1 MEPSKGK
8 NLRNRRRRKG
18 VLKMGKQAKKLRQ
31 LLAENDYLV
40 APCAFDALTAR
51 AIQAAGFQVAGTTGY
66 GMHGAVLGQPDTGLL
81 ALNETVEILNKMV
94 DAVDIPVLADAEGGY
109 GSAMNVIRAVMEYE
123 KTGVGGLFIE
133 DQKQPPNCPFI
144 KAPELI
150 STNEMIGKIQAAVA
164 TREDP
169 NLVIIARTD
178 APFEE
183 AIERANA
190 YMEAGA
196 DMVKI
201 IPKTRDELEVLPSR
215 VNGPIHLGLY
225 ANKGIND
232 GMTAADCGK
241 LGYKI
246 ITFPMSCLFAQVAA
260 SMSVLK
266 FIKEN
271 GTDEGYP
278 GEMMAFNDYLKFV
291 GVDHYKELAAKY
303 LKD

>member
-1 MEPSKGK
+1 MGRQTT
-8 NLRNRRRRKG
+8 NLRE
-18 VLKMGKQAKKLRQ
+18 
-31 LLAENDYLV
+31 LLATNDYLV
-40 APCAFDALTAR
+40 APCAYDALSAR
-51 AIQAAGFQVAGTTGY
+51 AIQAAGFKVAGTTGY

-81 ALNETVEILNKMV
+81 ALNETVSILSKMA
-94 DAVDIPVLADAEGGY
+94 DAVDIPILADTEGGY
-109 GSAMNVIRAVMEYE
+109 GSAMNVIRTIKEYE

-150 STNEMIGKIQAAVA
+150 STDEMVGKIRAAVD
-164 TREDP
+164 TRKDKD
-169 NLVIIARTD
+169 LVIIARTD

-201 IPKTRDELEVLPSR
+201 LPKTREELEALPSR

-246 ITFPMSCLFAQVAA
+246 ITFPMSCLFANVAA
-260 SMSVLK
+260 TMSILQY
-266 FIKEN
+266 IQEN
-271 GTDEGYP
+271 GTDEGYT
-278 GEMMAFNDYLKFV
+278 GKVMQFNEYLKFI
-291 GVDHYKELAAKY
+291 GVDEYKTLISKY
-303 LKD
+303 L

>member
-1 MEPSKGK
+1 MV
-8 NLRNRRRRKG
+8 R
-18 VLKMGKQAKKLRQ
+18 QTTKLRE
-31 LLAENDYLV
+31 LLATNDYLV
-40 APCAFDALTAR
+40 APCAYDALSAR
-51 AIQAAGFQVAGTTGY
+51 AIQAAGFKVAGTTGY

-81 ALNETVEILNKMV
+81 ALNETVSILSKMA
-94 DAVDIPVLADAEGGY
+94 DAVDIPILADAEGGY
-109 GSAMNVIRAVMEYE
+109 GSAMNVIRTIKEYE

-144 KAPELI
+144 KAPELV
-150 STNEMIGKIQAAVA
+150 STDEMVGKIRAAVD
-164 TREDP
+164 TRKDKD
-169 NLVIIARTD
+169 LVIIARTD

-201 IPKTRDELEVLPSR
+201 LPKTREELEALPSR

-246 ITFPMSCLFAQVAA
+246 ITFPMSCLFANVAA
-260 SMSVLK
+260 TMSILQY
-266 FIKEN
+266 IQEN
-271 GTDEGYP
+271 GTDEGYT
-278 GEMMAFNDYLKFV
+278 GKVMQFNEYLKFI
-291 GVDHYKELAAKY
+291 GVDEYKTLISKY
-303 LKD
+303 L

>member
-1 MEPSKGK
+1 MFMV
-8 NLRNRRRRKG
+8 R
-18 VLKMGKQAKKLRQ
+18 QTTKLRE
-31 LLAENDYLV
+31 LLATNDYLV
-40 APCAFDALTAR
+40 APCAYDALSAR
-51 AIQAAGFQVAGTTGY
+51 AIQAAGFKIAGTTGY

-81 ALNETVEILNKMV
+81 ALNETVSILSKMA
-94 DAVDIPVLADAEGGY
+94 DAVDIPILADAEGGY
-109 GSAMNVIRAVMEYE
+109 GSAMNVIRTIKEYE

-144 KAPELI
+144 KAPELV
-150 STNEMIGKIQAAVA
+150 STDEMVGKIRAAVD
-164 TREDP
+164 TRKDKD
-169 NLVIIARTD
+169 LVIIARTD

-201 IPKTRDELEVLPSR
+201 LPKTREELEALPSR

-246 ITFPMSCLFAQVAA
+246 ITFPMSCLFANVAA
-260 SMSVLK
+260 TMSILQY
-266 FIKEN
+266 IQEN
-271 GTDEGYP
+271 GTDEGYT
-278 GEMMAFNDYLKFV
+278 GKVMQFANSGSSDYAFR
-291 GVDHYKELAAKY
+291 
-303 LKD
+303 

>member
-1 MEPSKGK
+1 MV
-8 NLRNRRRRKG
+8 R
-18 VLKMGKQAKKLRQ
+18 QTTKLRE
-31 LLAENDYLV
+31 LLATNDYLV
-40 APCAFDALTAR
+40 APCAYDALSAR
-51 AIQAAGFQVAGTTGY
+51 AIQAAGFKVAGTTGY

-81 ALNETVEILNKMV
+81 ALNETVSILSKMA
-94 DAVDIPVLADAEGGY
+94 DAVDVPILADAEGGY
-109 GSAMNVIRAVMEYE
+109 GSAMNVIRTIKEYE

-150 STNEMIGKIQAAVA
+150 STDEMVGKIRAAVD
-164 TREDP
+164 TRKDKD
-169 NLVIIARTD
+169 LVIIARTD

-201 IPKTRDELEVLPSR
+201 LPKTREELEALPSR

-246 ITFPMSCLFAQVAA
+246 ITFPMSCLFANVAA
-260 SMSVLK
+260 TMSILQY
-266 FIKEN
+266 IQEN
-271 GTDEGYP
+271 GTDEGYT
-278 GEMMAFNDYLKFV
+278 GKAMQFNEYLKFI
-291 GVDHYKELAAKY
+291 GVDEYKTLISKY
-303 LKD
+303 L

>member
-1 MEPSKGK
+1 
-8 NLRNRRRRKG
+8 
-18 VLKMGKQAKKLRQ
+18 MGKQAKKLRE
-31 LLAENDYLV
+31 LLASEEYLV
-40 APCAFDALTAR
+40 APCAYDALSAR

-66 GMHGAVLGQPDTGLL
+66 GMHGVVLGQPDTGLL
-81 ALNETVEILNKMV
+81 ALNETVDILGKMV
-94 DAVDIPVLADAEGGY
+94 DAVDIPILADAEGGY
-109 GSAMNVIRAVMEYE
+109 GSAMNVIRAVREYE

-150 STNEMIGKIQAAVA
+150 STEEMVGKIQAAAA

-169 NLVIIARTD
+169 DLVIIARTD

-201 IPKTRDELEVLPSR
+201 IPKTREELEALPSR
-215 VNGPIHLGLY
+215 VKGPIHLGLY

-246 ITFPMSCLFAQVAA
+246 ITFPMSCLFANAA
-260 SMSVLK
+260 ATLSVLK
-266 FIKEN
+266 HIQTY
-271 GTDEGYP
+271 GTDEGYT
-278 GEMMAFNDYLKFV
+278 GEMLEFNEYLNFV
-291 GVDHYKELAAKY
+291 GVDRYKELAENY
-303 LKD
+303 LR

>member
-1 MEPSKGK
+1 MV
-8 NLRNRRRRKG
+8 R
-18 VLKMGKQAKKLRQ
+18 QTTKLRE
-31 LLAENDYLV
+31 LLATNDYLV
-40 APCAFDALTAR
+40 APCAYDALSAR
-51 AIQAAGFQVAGTTGY
+51 AIQAAGFKIAGTTGY

-81 ALNETVEILNKMV
+81 ALNETVSILSKMA
-94 DAVDIPVLADAEGGY
+94 DAVDIPILADAEGGY
-109 GSAMNVIRAVMEYE
+109 GSAMNVIRTIKEYE

-144 KAPELI
+144 KAPELV
-150 STNEMIGKIQAAVA
+150 STDEMVGKIRAAVD
-164 TREDP
+164 TRKDKD
-169 NLVIIARTD
+169 LVIIARTD

-201 IPKTRDELEVLPSR
+201 LPKTREELEALPSR

-246 ITFPMSCLFAQVAA
+246 ITFPMSCLFANVAA
-260 SMSVLK
+260 TMSILQY
-266 FIKEN
+266 IQEN
-271 GTDEGYP
+271 GTDEGYA
-278 GEMMAFNDYLKFV
+278 GKVMQFNEYLKFI
-291 GVDHYKELAAKY
+291 GVDEYKTLISKY
-303 LKD
+303 L

>member
-1 MEPSKGK
+1 MV
-8 NLRNRRRRKG
+8 R
-18 VLKMGKQAKKLRQ
+18 QTTKLRE
-31 LLAENDYLV
+31 LLATNDYLV
-40 APCAFDALTAR
+40 APCAYDALSAR
-51 AIQAAGFQVAGTTGY
+51 AIQAAGFKIAGTTGY

-81 ALNETVEILNKMV
+81 ALNETVSILSKMA
-94 DAVDIPVLADAEGGY
+94 DAVDIPILADAEGGY
-109 GSAMNVIRAVMEYE
+109 GSAMNVIRTIKEYE

-144 KAPELI
+144 KAPELV
-150 STNEMIGKIQAAVA
+150 STDEMVGKIRAAVD
-164 TREDP
+164 TRKDKD
-169 NLVIIARTD
+169 LVIIARTD

-201 IPKTRDELEVLPSR
+201 LPKTREELEALPSR

-246 ITFPMSCLFAQVAA
+246 ITFPMSCLFANVAA
-260 SMSVLK
+260 TITILQY
-266 FIKEN
+266 IQEN
-271 GTDEGYP
+271 GTDEGYT
-278 GEMMAFNDYLKFV
+278 GKVMQFNEYLKFI
-291 GVDHYKELAAKY
+291 GVDEYKTLISKY
-303 LKD
+303 L

>member
-1 MEPSKGK
+1 MFMV
-8 NLRNRRRRKG
+8 R
-18 VLKMGKQAKKLRQ
+18 QTTKLRE
-31 LLAENDYLV
+31 LLATNDYLV
-40 APCAFDALTAR
+40 APCAYDALSAR
-51 AIQAAGFQVAGTTGY
+51 AIQAAGFKIAGTTGY

-81 ALNETVEILNKMV
+81 VLNETVSILSKMA
-94 DAVDIPVLADAEGGY
+94 DAVDIPILADAEGGY
-109 GSAMNVIRAVMEYE
+109 GSAMNVIRTIKEYE

-133 DQKQPPNCPFI
+133 DQKQPSNCPFI
-144 KAPELI
+144 KAPELV
-150 STNEMIGKIQAAVA
+150 STDEMVGKIRAAVD
-164 TREDP
+164 TRKDKD
-169 NLVIIARTD
+169 LVIIARTD

-201 IPKTRDELEVLPSR
+201 LPKTREELEALPSR

-246 ITFPMSCLFAQVAA
+246 ITFPMSCLFANVAA
-260 SMSVLK
+260 TMSILQY
-266 FIKEN
+266 IQEN
-271 GTDEGYP
+271 GTDEGYT
-278 GEMMAFNDYLKFV
+278 GKVMQFNEYLKFI
-291 GVDHYKELAAKY
+291 GVDEYKTLISKY
-303 LKD
+303 L

>member
-1 MEPSKGK
+1 
-8 NLRNRRRRKG
+8 
-18 VLKMGKQAKKLRQ
+18 MGKQSKKLRE
-31 LLAENDYLV
+31 LLASNQYLI
-40 APCAFDALTAR
+40 APCAFDALSAR

-66 GMHGAVLGQPDTGLL
+66 GMHGVVLGQPDTGLL

-94 DAVDIPVLADAEGGY
+94 DAVKIPVLADAEGGY

-123 KTGVGGLFIE
+123 KTGVAGLFIE

-150 STNEMIGKIQAAVA
+150 SKNEMVGKIHAALD

-183 AIERANA
+183 AIDRANA
-190 YMEAGA
+190 YLAAGA
-196 DMVKI
+196 DMVKV
-201 IPKTRDELEVLPSR
+201 IPKTRAELEAFPSR
-215 VNGPIHLGLY
+215 INGPIHLGLY

-232 GMTAADCGK
+232 GMTAADCGA

-246 ITFPMSCLFAQVAA
+246 ITFPVSCLFAQLSALMA
-260 SMSVLK
+260 ILK
-266 FIKEN
+266 YIKEN
-271 GTDEGYP
+271 GTDEGFP
-278 GEMMAFNDYLKFV
+278 GGFMKFDEYLKFV
-291 GVDHYKELAAKY
+291 DVDYYKALGAKY
-303 LKD
+303 LRD

>member
-1 MEPSKGK
+1 MFMV
-8 NLRNRRRRKG
+8 R
-18 VLKMGKQAKKLRQ
+18 QTTKLRE
-31 LLAENDYLV
+31 LLATNDYLV
-40 APCAFDALTAR
+40 APCAYDALSAR
-51 AIQAAGFQVAGTTGY
+51 AIQAAGFKIAGTTGY

-81 ALNETVEILNKMV
+81 ALNETVSILSKMA
-94 DAVDIPVLADAEGGY
+94 DAVDIPILADAEGGY
-109 GSAMNVIRAVMEYE
+109 GSAMNVIRTIKEYE

-144 KAPELI
+144 KAPELV
-150 STNEMIGKIQAAVA
+150 STDEMVGKIRAAVD
-164 TREDP
+164 TRKDKD
-169 NLVIIARTD
+169 LVIIARTD

-201 IPKTRDELEVLPSR
+201 LPKTREELEALPSR

-241 LGYKI
+241 LGYNI
-246 ITFPMSCLFAQVAA
+246 ITFPMSCLFANVAA
-260 SMSVLK
+260 TMSILQY
-266 FIKEN
+266 IQEN
-271 GTDEGYP
+271 GTDEGYT
-278 GEMMAFNDYLKFV
+278 GKVMQFNEYLKFI
-291 GVDHYKELAAKY
+291 GVDEYKTLISKY
-303 LKD
+303 L

>member
-1 MEPSKGK
+1 MV
-8 NLRNRRRRKG
+8 R
-18 VLKMGKQAKKLRQ
+18 QTTKLRE
-31 LLAENDYLV
+31 LLATNDYLV
-40 APCAFDALTAR
+40 APCAYDALSAR
-51 AIQAAGFQVAGTTGY
+51 AIQAAGFKVAGTTGY
-66 GMHGAVLGQPDTGLL
+66 GMHCAVLGQPDTGLL
-81 ALNETVEILNKMV
+81 ALNETVSILSKMA
-94 DAVDIPVLADAEGGY
+94 DAVDIPILADAEGGY
-109 GSAMNVIRAVMEYE
+109 GSAMNVIRTIKEYE

-150 STNEMIGKIQAAVA
+150 STDEMVGKIRAAVD
-164 TREDP
+164 TRKDKD
-169 NLVIIARTD
+169 LVIIARTD

-196 DMVKI
+196 EMVKI
-201 IPKTRDELEVLPSR
+201 LPKTREELEALPSR

-246 ITFPMSCLFAQVAA
+246 ITFPMSCLFANVAA
-260 SMSVLK
+260 TMSILQY
-266 FIKEN
+266 IQEN
-271 GTDEGYP
+271 GTDEGYT
-278 GEMMAFNDYLKFV
+278 GKAMQFNEYLKFI
-291 GVDHYKELAAKY
+291 GVDEYKTLISKY
-303 LKD
+303 L

>member
-1 MEPSKGK
+1 MV
-8 NLRNRRRRKG
+8 R
-18 VLKMGKQAKKLRQ
+18 QTTKLRE
-31 LLAENDYLV
+31 LLATNDYLV
-40 APCAFDALTAR
+40 APCAYDALSAR
-51 AIQAAGFQVAGTTGY
+51 AIQAAGFKIAGTTGY

-81 ALNETVEILNKMV
+81 VLNETVSILSKMA
-94 DAVDIPVLADAEGGY
+94 DAVDIPILADAEGGY
-109 GSAMNVIRAVMEYE
+109 GSAMNVIRTIKEYE

-144 KAPELI
+144 KAPELV
-150 STNEMIGKIQAAVA
+150 STDEMVGKIRAAVD
-164 TREDP
+164 TRKDKD
-169 NLVIIARTD
+169 LVIIARTD

-201 IPKTRDELEVLPSR
+201 LPKTREELEALPSR

-246 ITFPMSCLFAQVAA
+246 ITFPMSCLFANVAA
-260 SMSVLK
+260 TMSILQY
-266 FIKEN
+266 IQEN
-271 GTDEGYP
+271 GTDEGYT
-278 GEMMAFNDYLKFV
+278 GKVMQFNEYLKFI
-291 GVDHYKELAAKY
+291 GVDEYKTLISKY
-303 LKD
+303 L

>member
-1 MEPSKGK
+1 MFMV
-8 NLRNRRRRKG
+8 R
-18 VLKMGKQAKKLRQ
+18 QTTKLRE
-31 LLAENDYLV
+31 LLATNDYLV
-40 APCAFDALTAR
+40 APCAYDALSAR
-51 AIQAAGFQVAGTTGY
+51 AIQAAGFKIAGTTGY

-81 ALNETVEILNKMV
+81 ALNETVSILSKMA
-94 DAVDIPVLADAEGGY
+94 DAVDIPILADAEGGY
-109 GSAMNVIRAVMEYE
+109 DSAMNVIRTIKEYE

-144 KAPELI
+144 KAPELV
-150 STNEMIGKIQAAVA
+150 STDEMVGKIRAAVD
-164 TREDP
+164 TRKDKD
-169 NLVIIARTD
+169 LVIIARTD

-201 IPKTRDELEVLPSR
+201 LPKTREELEALPSR

-246 ITFPMSCLFAQVAA
+246 ITFPMSCLFANVAA
-260 SMSVLK
+260 TMSILQY
-266 FIKEN
+266 IQEN
-271 GTDEGYP
+271 GTDEGYT
-278 GEMMAFNDYLKFV
+278 GKVMQFNEYLKFI
-291 GVDHYKELAAKY
+291 GVDEYKTLISKY
-303 LKD
+303 L

>member
-1 MEPSKGK
+1 
-8 NLRNRRRRKG
+8 
-18 VLKMGKQAKKLRQ
+18 MGKQSKKLRE
-31 LLAENDYLV
+31 LLATNDYLV

-201 IPKTRDELEVLPSR
+201 IPKTRDELEALPSR

-266 FIKEN
+266 YIKEN

-291 GVDHYKELAAKY
+291 GVDHYKELAARF

>member
-1 MEPSKGK
+1 MI
-8 NLRNRRRRKG
+8 
-18 VLKMGKQAKKLRQ
+18 MGRQTTKLRE
-31 LLAENDYLV
+31 LLATNDYLV
-40 APCAFDALTAR
+40 APCAYDALSAR
-51 AIQAAGFQVAGTTGY
+51 AIQAAGFKVAGTTGY

-81 ALNETVEILNKMV
+81 ALNETVSILSKMA
-94 DAVDIPVLADAEGGY
+94 DAVDIPILADAEGGY
-109 GSAMNVIRAVMEYE
+109 GSAMNVIRTIKEYE

-150 STNEMIGKIQAAVA
+150 STDEMVGKIRAAVD
-164 TREDP
+164 TRKDKD
-169 NLVIIARTD
+169 LVIIARTD

-201 IPKTRDELEVLPSR
+201 LPKTREELEALPSR

-225 ANKGIND
+225 ANKDIND

-246 ITFPMSCLFAQVAA
+246 ITFPMSCLFANVAA
-260 SMSVLK
+260 TMSILQY
-266 FIKEN
+266 IQEN
-271 GTDEGYP
+271 GTDEGYT
-278 GEMMAFNDYLKFV
+278 GKVMQFNEYLKFI
-291 GVDHYKELAAKY
+291 GVDEYKTLISKY
-303 LKD
+303 L

>member
-1 MEPSKGK
+1 MFMV
-8 NLRNRRRRKG
+8 R
-18 VLKMGKQAKKLRQ
+18 QTTKLRE
-31 LLAENDYLV
+31 LLATNDYLV
-40 APCAFDALTAR
+40 APCAYDALSAR
-51 AIQAAGFQVAGTTGY
+51 AIQAAGFKIAGTTGY

-81 ALNETVEILNKMV
+81 ALNETVSILSKMA
-94 DAVDIPVLADAEGGY
+94 DAVDIPILADAEGGY
-109 GSAMNVIRAVMEYE
+109 GSAMNVIRTIKEYE

-144 KAPELI
+144 KAPELV
-150 STNEMIGKIQAAVA
+150 STDEMVGKIRAAVD
-164 TREDP
+164 TRKDKD
-169 NLVIIARTD
+169 LVIIARTD

-201 IPKTRDELEVLPSR
+201 LPKTREELEALPSR

-246 ITFPMSCLFAQVAA
+246 ITFPMSCLFANVAA
-260 SMSVLK
+260 TMSILQY
-266 FIKEN
+266 IQEN
-271 GTDEGYP
+271 GTDEGYT
-278 GEMMAFNDYLKFV
+278 GKVMQFNEYLKFI
-291 GVDHYKELAAKY
+291 GVDEYKTLISKY
-303 LKD
+303 L

>member
-1 MEPSKGK
+1 MV
-8 NLRNRRRRKG
+8 R
-18 VLKMGKQAKKLRQ
+18 QTTKLRE
-31 LLAENDYLV
+31 LLATNDYLV
-40 APCAFDALTAR
+40 APCAYDALSAR
-51 AIQAAGFQVAGTTGY
+51 AIQAAGFKVAGTTGY

-81 ALNETVEILNKMV
+81 ALNETVSILSKMA
-94 DAVDIPVLADAEGGY
+94 DAVDIPILADAEGGY
-109 GSAMNVIRAVMEYE
+109 GSAMNVIRTIKEYE

-150 STNEMIGKIQAAVA
+150 STDEMVGKIRAAVD
-164 TREDP
+164 TRKDKD
-169 NLVIIARTD
+169 LVIIARTD

-183 AIERANA
+183 AIERANS

-201 IPKTRDELEVLPSR
+201 LPKTRAELEALPSR

-246 ITFPMSCLFAQVAA
+246 ITFPMSCLFANVAA
-260 SMSVLK
+260 TMSILQY
-266 FIKEN
+266 IQEN
-271 GTDEGYP
+271 GTDEGYT
-278 GEMMAFNDYLKFV
+278 GKVMQFNEYLKFI
-291 GVDHYKELAAKY
+291 GVDEYKTLISKY
-303 LKD
+303 L

>member
-1 MEPSKGK
+1 
-8 NLRNRRRRKG
+8 
-18 VLKMGKQAKKLRQ
+18 MGRQTTKLRE
-31 LLAENDYLV
+31 LLSTNDYLV
-40 APCAFDALTAR
+40 APCAYDALSAR
-51 AIQAAGFQVAGTTGY
+51 AIQAAGFKVAGTTGY

-81 ALNETVEILNKMV
+81 ALNETVSILSKMA
-94 DAVDIPVLADAEGGY
+94 DAVDIPILADAEGGY
-109 GSAMNVIRAVMEYE
+109 GSAMNVIRTIKEYE

-150 STNEMIGKIQAAVA
+150 STDEMVGKIRAAVD
-164 TREDP
+164 TRKDKD
-169 NLVIIARTD
+169 LVIIARTD

-201 IPKTRDELEVLPSR
+201 LPKTREELEALPSR

-246 ITFPMSCLFAQVAA
+246 ITFPMSCLFANVAA
-260 SMSVLK
+260 TMSILQY
-266 FIKEN
+266 IQEN
-271 GTDEGYP
+271 GTDEGYT
-278 GEMMAFNDYLKFV
+278 GKVMQFNEYLKFI
-291 GVDHYKELAAKY
+291 GVDEYKTLISKY
-303 LKD
+303 L

>member
-1 MEPSKGK
+1 MV
-8 NLRNRRRRKG
+8 R
-18 VLKMGKQAKKLRQ
+18 QTTKLRE
-31 LLAENDYLV
+31 LLATNDYLV
-40 APCAFDALTAR
+40 APCAYDALSAR
-51 AIQAAGFQVAGTTGY
+51 AIQAAGFKIAGTTGY

-81 ALNETVEILNKMV
+81 ALNETVSILSKMA
-94 DAVDIPVLADAEGGY
+94 DAVDIPILADAEGGY
-109 GSAMNVIRAVMEYE
+109 GSAMNVIRTIKEYE

-144 KAPELI
+144 KAPELV
-150 STNEMIGKIQAAVA
+150 STDEMVGKIRAAVD
-164 TREDP
+164 TRKDKD
-169 NLVIIARTD
+169 LVIIARTD

-201 IPKTRDELEVLPSR
+201 LPKTREELEALPSR

-246 ITFPMSCLFAQVAA
+246 ITFPMSCLFANVAA
-260 SMSVLK
+260 TMSILQY
-266 FIKEN
+266 IQEN
-271 GTDEGYP
+271 GTDEGYT
-278 GEMMAFNDYLKFV
+278 GKAMQFNEYLKFI
-291 GVDHYKELAAKY
+291 GVDEYKTLISKY
-303 LKD
+303 L

>member
-1 MEPSKGK
+1 MFMV
-8 NLRNRRRRKG
+8 R
-18 VLKMGKQAKKLRQ
+18 QTTKLRE
-31 LLAENDYLV
+31 LLATNDYLV
-40 APCAFDALTAR
+40 APCAYDALSAR
-51 AIQAAGFQVAGTTGY
+51 AIQAAGFKIAGTTGY

-81 ALNETVEILNKMV
+81 ALNETVSILSKMA
-94 DAVDIPVLADAEGGY
+94 DAVDIPILADAEGGY
-109 GSAMNVIRAVMEYE
+109 GSAMNVIRTIKEYE

-144 KAPELI
+144 KAPELV
-150 STNEMIGKIQAAVA
+150 STDEMVGKIRAAVD
-164 TREDP
+164 TRKDED
-169 NLVIIARTD
+169 LVIIARTD

-201 IPKTRDELEVLPSR
+201 LPKTREELEALPSR

-246 ITFPMSCLFAQVAA
+246 ITFPMSCLFANVAA
-260 SMSVLK
+260 TMSILQY
-266 FIKEN
+266 IQEN
-271 GTDEGYP
+271 GTDEGYT
-278 GEMMAFNDYLKFV
+278 GKVMQFNEYLKFI
-291 GVDHYKELAAKY
+291 GVDEYKTLISKY
-303 LKD
+303 L

>member
-1 MEPSKGK
+1 MV
-8 NLRNRRRRKG
+8 R
-18 VLKMGKQAKKLRQ
+18 QTTKLRE
-31 LLAENDYLV
+31 LLATNDYLV
-40 APCAFDALTAR
+40 APCAYDALSAR
-51 AIQAAGFQVAGTTGY
+51 AIQAAGFKAAGTTGY

-81 ALNETVEILNKMV
+81 ALNETVSILSKMA
-94 DAVDIPVLADAEGGY
+94 DAVDIPILADAEGGY
-109 GSAMNVIRAVMEYE
+109 GSAMNVIRTIKEYE

-150 STNEMIGKIQAAVA
+150 STDEMVGKIRAAVD
-164 TREDP
+164 TRKDKD
-169 NLVIIARTD
+169 LVIIARTD

-201 IPKTRDELEVLPSR
+201 LPKTREELEALPSR

-246 ITFPMSCLFAQVAA
+246 ITFPMSCLFANVAA
-260 SMSVLK
+260 TMSILQY
-266 FIKEN
+266 IQEN
-271 GTDEGYP
+271 GTDEGYT
-278 GEMMAFNDYLKFV
+278 GKAMQFNEYLKFI
-291 GVDHYKELAAKY
+291 GVDEYKTLISKY
-303 LKD
+303 L

>member
-1 MEPSKGK
+1 MI
-8 NLRNRRRRKG
+8 
-18 VLKMGKQAKKLRQ
+18 MGRQTTKLRE
-31 LLAENDYLV
+31 LLATNDYLV
-40 APCAFDALTAR
+40 APCAYDALSAR
-51 AIQAAGFQVAGTTGY
+51 AIQAAGFKVAGTTGY
-66 GMHGAVLGQPDTGLL
+66 GIHGAVLGQPDTGLL
-81 ALNETVEILNKMV
+81 ALNETVSILSKMA
-94 DAVDIPVLADAEGGY
+94 DAVDIPILADAEGGY
-109 GSAMNVIRAVMEYE
+109 GSAMNVIRTIKEYE

-150 STNEMIGKIQAAVA
+150 STDEMVGKIRAAVD
-164 TREDP
+164 TRKDKD
-169 NLVIIARTD
+169 LVIIARTD

-201 IPKTRDELEVLPSR
+201 LPKTREELEALPSR

-246 ITFPMSCLFAQVAA
+246 ITFPMSCLFANVAA
-260 SMSVLK
+260 TMSILQY
-266 FIKEN
+266 IQEN
-271 GTDEGYP
+271 GTDEGYT
-278 GEMMAFNDYLKFV
+278 GKVMQFNEYLKFI
-291 GVDHYKELAAKY
+291 GVDEYKTLISKY
-303 LKD
+303 L

>member
-1 MEPSKGK
+1 MV
-8 NLRNRRRRKG
+8 R
-18 VLKMGKQAKKLRQ
+18 QTTKLRE
-31 LLAENDYLV
+31 LLATNDYLV
-40 APCAFDALTAR
+40 APCAYDALSAR
-51 AIQAAGFQVAGTTGY
+51 AIQAAGFKIAGTTGY

-81 ALNETVEILNKMV
+81 ALNETVSILSKMA
-94 DAVDIPVLADAEGGY
+94 DAVDIPILADAEGGY
-109 GSAMNVIRAVMEYE
+109 GSAMNVIRTIKEYE

-144 KAPELI
+144 KAPELV
-150 STNEMIGKIQAAVA
+150 STDEMVGKIRAAVD
-164 TREDP
+164 TRKDKD
-169 NLVIIARTD
+169 LVIIARTD

-201 IPKTRDELEVLPSR
+201 LPKTREELEALPSR

-246 ITFPMSCLFAQVAA
+246 ITFPMSCLFANVAA
-260 SMSVLK
+260 TMSILQYIQK
-266 FIKEN
+266 N
-271 GTDEGYP
+271 GTDEGYT
-278 GEMMAFNDYLKFV
+278 GKVMQFNEYLKFI
-291 GVDHYKELAAKY
+291 GVDEYKTLISKY
-303 LKD
+303 L

>member
-1 MEPSKGK
+1 MV
-8 NLRNRRRRKG
+8 R
-18 VLKMGKQAKKLRQ
+18 QTTKLRE
-31 LLAENDYLV
+31 LLATNDYLV
-40 APCAFDALTAR
+40 APCAYDALSAR
-51 AIQAAGFQVAGTTGY
+51 AIQAAGFKVAGTTGY

-81 ALNETVEILNKMV
+81 ALNETVSILSKMS
-94 DAVDIPVLADAEGGY
+94 DAVDIPILADAEGGY
-109 GSAMNVIRAVMEYE
+109 GSAMNVIRTIKEYE

-150 STNEMIGKIQAAVA
+150 STDEMVGKIRAAVD
-164 TREDP
+164 TRKDKD
-169 NLVIIARTD
+169 LVIIARTD

-201 IPKTRDELEVLPSR
+201 LPKTRAELEALPSR

-246 ITFPMSCLFAQVAA
+246 ITFPMSCLFANVAA
-260 SMSVLK
+260 AMSILQY
-266 FIKEN
+266 IQEN
-271 GTDEGYP
+271 GTDEGYT
-278 GEMMAFNDYLKFV
+278 GKVMQFNEYLKFI
-291 GVDHYKELAAKY
+291 GVDEYKTLISKY
-303 LKD
+303 L